1 MFPKIA
7 LHVSL
12 WGDDWSIVQWA
23 NAEEKEIANLRS
35 IFDAAMNAGLNFWM
49 ADWSAYGKSE
59 ELLGAFLKTVQRE
72 DYYLSSEFKPAMSGL
87 ASKEYA
93 APSDEASDKM
103 FAASA
108 RRLHTIFFN
117 VYWLNRYYE
126 AWLGQ
131 LMGYAK
137 AGRIERIGLYSSSLE
152 YVQERWEVLRAEGLD
167 APAVRGRY
175 SFFDRKAESSGL
187 LEWCEDHYTK
197 FFAGLSYEDYEKC
210 KELDKIPEFTKIAK
224 AHDLTTLQVVYSWA
238 VAKGAVP
245 IMSANSLGS
254 IDKAVRIANAELR
267 ADEITALENITKE
280 MH

>member
-7 LHVSL
+7 LHTSL

-23 NAEEKEIANLRS
+23 NAEEEEIANLRS
-35 IFDAAMNAGLNFWM
+35 IFDAAMNAELIFWM
-49 ADWSAYGKSE
+49 ADWSAYGKTE
-59 ELLGAFLKTVQRE
+59 ELLGSFLKTVQRE
-72 DYYLSSEFKPAMSGL
+72 DYYLSSEFNPSMSEL
-87 ASKEYA
+87 APEELA

-117 VYWLNRYYE
+117 VYWLDRSYD
-126 AWLGQ
+126 AWLDK
-131 LMGYAK
+131 LIGYAK
-137 AGRIERIGLYSSSLE
+137 AGRIDRIGLYSSSLE
-152 YVQERWEVLRAEGLD
+152 YIQERWEVLRAEGLD
-167 APAVRGRY
+167 APAVQGRY
-175 SFFDRKAESSGL
+175 SLFDRKAESSRL

-197 FFAGLSYEDYEKC
+197 FFASLSYEDYEKC
-210 KELDKIPEFTKIAK
+210 KQLDKIPDFSDIAE
-224 AHDLTTLQVVYSWA
+224 AHDLKAWQVVYSWA